1 MRKMIL
7 AGLCA
12 LFFGQAAMA
21 QDPEVQPRS
30 KSVVI
35 RQEGYQEQQEPE
47 LKDLSFRQ
55 RIRIGGGISGLSI
68 GNPTSIGVSPMV
80 GYQAT
85 KQTIVGIGGT
95 YQYSSWKFYDNFG
108 NTYRQ
113 SFNTMGYRAFV
124 MQNLPILQDLI
135 GGGYLQAE
143 IEKYESLSPSFSY
156 RPSFLV
162 GAGLGNPR
170 GFNLTV
176 LYDFNY
182 KNGINP
188 TNGNPYSLYGS
199 PLVLRV
205 GGFFF

>member
-1 MRKMIL
+1 
-7 AGLCA
+7 
-12 LFFGQAAMA
+12 
-21 QDPEVQPRS
+21 
-30 KSVVI
+30 
-35 RQEGYQEQQEPE
+35 
-47 LKDLSFRQ
+47 
-55 RIRIGGGISGLSI
+55 
-68 GNPTSIGVSPMV
+68 MV

-85 KQTIVGIGGT
+85 KQTIIGVGGT

-108 NTYRQ
+108 NSFRQ
-113 SFNTMGYRAFV
+113 SYNTIGYRAFV

-205 GGFFF
+205 GGFFFWWSQIDLIILILFDFAEPRKTVTIRYQQYFYFRADDIS